1 MKKKKEKKRT
11 TLLFKKSGT
20 TCEANISPAKMDA
33 VCFATE
39 INSMIPPDGQIYQ
52 TADFLIEPDPLQVSS
67 TEFDFPKHIDNR
79 QFCNEFCAQKLPKGK
94 ASNEIG

>member
-39 INSMIPPDGQIYQ
+39 INSMIPPDGQIY
-52 TADFLIEPDPLQVSS
+52 
-67 TEFDFPKHIDNR
+67 
-79 QFCNEFCAQKLPKGK
+79 
-94 ASNEIG
+94 